1 MSGEVDAFTY
11 GMVGMSTLEKQQ
23 IELKRM
29 EEMNRK
35 INGGLMSLG
44 VGSQAA
50 IGNSMLA
57 SNTANTLIANAP
69 LVAKTARGMAEG
81 YSTRLE
87 IGLNITQADN
97 GFVIHIGNQY
107 GGAVDVHIAKTIE
120 EVTNI
125 ITSQLASRM
134 LDRVK

>member
-11 GMVGMSTLEKQQ
+11 GMVGMSSLEKQQ

-29 EEMNRK
+29 EELNKK

-44 VGSQAA
+44 IGAQAA
-50 IGNSMLA
+50 
-57 SNTANTLIANAP
+57 ANTLVSSSSIANTP

-81 YSTRLE
+81 YNPRLE
-87 IGLNITQADN
+87 MHLTIVQADN
-97 GFVIHIGNQY
+97 GFVINLGNEY
-107 GGAVDVHIAKTIE
+107 GGRADIHIAATIE
-120 EVTNI
+120 DVNII

>member
-50 IGNSMLA
+50 IGNSVLA

-97 GFVIHIGNQY
+97 GFVIHISNHY
-107 GGAVDVHIAKTIE
+107 GAAEVHIAKTIE

>member
-11 GMVGMSTLEKQQ
+11 AAQ
-23 IELKRM
+23 IEGKRM

-44 VGSQAA
+44 VGAQTAGSTL
-50 IGNSMLA
+50 ISNS
-57 SNTANTLIANAP
+57 TIANTP
-69 LVAKTARGMAEG
+69 LVMKTAG
-81 YSTRLE
+81 YNPRLE
-87 IGLNITQADN
+87 IGLQITQADN
-97 GFVIHIGNQY
+97 GFVINISNHY
-107 GGAVDVHIAKTIE
+107 GAAEIHIATTIE

>member
-35 INGGLMSLG
+35 INGGLMNLG
-44 VGSQAA
+44 VGAQAA
-50 IGNSMLA
+50 GSTLISNS
-57 SNTANTLIANAP
+57 TIANTP
-69 LVAKTARGMAEG
+69 LVMKTAG
-81 YSTRLE
+81 YNPRLE
-87 IGLNITQADN
+87 LHLSIMQADN
-97 GFVIHIGNQY
+97 GFVINIGTEY
-107 GGAVDVHIAKTIE
+107 GSRADIHIATTIE

>member
-44 VGSQAA
+44 VGAQAA
-50 IGNSMLA
+50 GSTLISNS
-57 SNTANTLIANAP
+57 TIANTP

-97 GFVIHIGNQY
+97 GFVIHISNHY
-107 GGAVDVHIAKTIE
+107 GAAEVHIAKTIE

>member
-97 GFVIHIGNQY
+97 GFVIHISNHY
-107 GGAVDVHIAKTIE
+107 GAAEVHIAKTIE